1 MQELQARLK
10 RDKDAKKKIISELVA
25 KERQFEVRGRG
36 AYSRGVEGGIFLRY
50 GRAIRWSQW
59 MPRRRGWLRC
69 ASEDGVDL
77 I

>member
-36 AYSRGVEGGIFLRY
+36 LTAEEWREAYFSATAEPFAGLSGCQEGEGGSDV
-50 GRAIRWSQW
+50 RART
-59 MPRRRGWLRC
+59 
-69 ASEDGVDL
+69 AL